1 MGRAIVRQPKA
12 FLMDEPLS
20 NLDAKLRVQMRAE
33 IAGLQRELG
42 VTTIYVTHDQVEAMT
57 MGDRVAVLKRG
68 YLQQVDTPQNL
79 YDSPSNVFVAGF
91 IGSPSMNLFTTRLE
105 RHDGGLAVRL
115 GDELLSLPASVTS
128 ELPALENYAD
138 SPIVVGL
145 RPEDIEDAAVATDA
159 PADRTISSTVQMV
172 EALGSELIVH
182 FPLGVESFQIMDS
195 EFEGEDAV
203 AAATDETGNVIYV
216 ARVNPR
222 STARIGQPIELVVD
236 TGRFH
241 FFDPGTGDAIT

>member
-1 MGRAIVRQPKA
+1 VSR
-12 FLMDEPLS
+12 S
-20 NLDAKLRVQMRAE
+20 C
-33 IAGLQRELG
+33 
-42 VTTIYVTHDQVEAMT
+42 
-57 MGDRVAVLKRG
+57 
-68 YLQQVDTPQNL
+68 
-79 YDSPSNVFVAGF
+79 
-91 IGSPSMNLFTTRLE
+91 
-105 RHDGGLAVRL
+105 L
-115 GDELLSLPASVTS
+115 GDDLLSLPASVVS
-128 ELPALENYAD
+128 EMPALEDYAD
-138 SPIVVGL
+138 APIVVGL
-145 RPEDIEDAAVATDA
+145 RPEDIEDAAVATEA

-236 TGRFH
+236 IGRFH
-241 FFDPGTGDAIT
+241 FFDPGSGAAIH